1 VLSQKVSEDAG
12 DPSREWRKSSRS
24 YGAGQC
30 VEVTA
35 PSRKRID
42 VRDSVNICST
52 VLTFSST
59 QWNNFVASI
68 RSDHFGL

>member
-1 VLSQKVSEDAG
+1 MLGHKLSEDAD

-30 VEVTA
+30 VEVTT

-42 VRDSVNICST
+42 VRDSVNIRST

-59 QWNNFVASI
+59 QWNDFVASI
-68 RSDHFGL
+68 RSGHFGL